1 MRTDDHSLLDV
12 SRKYRCKSSKS
23 AQIPPCLM
31 FLCYIFLAS
40 EIYFDICLRKIF
52 KLSYKI
58 FPGVEIE
65 TILLLLPYYGSVLV
79 AFCFAM
85 QSSLSCLFFTC
96 EICASVPFREGE
108 SSILQRHDLKMTYL
122 VEKSGFLA
130 LPALKSYLCFKFQL
144 SKSWPFCFILIPK
157 NLNALVRYC
166 LYVRVLGFRKDNDYQ
181 VILCI
186 MTIEFLM
193 GATNAVSFCSKTCYV
208 SAICRELS

>member
-1 MRTDDHSLLDV
+1 MMMYAQDVCYPPCLGLAALRGGEHTTKNPMVRHYAYEDWWSLS
-12 SRKYRCKSSKS
+12 SRCFQEVHRCKSSKS

-40 EIYFDICLRKIF
+40 EIYFDTCLRKIF

-108 SSILQRHDLKMTYL
+108 SSIL
-122 VEKSGFLA
+122 
-130 LPALKSYLCFKFQL
+130 
-144 SKSWPFCFILIPK
+144 
-157 NLNALVRYC
+157 
-166 LYVRVLGFRKDNDYQ
+166 
-181 VILCI
+181 
-186 MTIEFLM
+186 
-193 GATNAVSFCSKTCYV
+193 
-208 SAICRELS
+208 